1 MARRAFGYIKVGK
14 PVSRLEIIEDEF
26 EASGL
31 RIGRKGD
38 RLKKFEE
45 SLERLE
51 QILKELERGD
61 IPLERSLQL
70 FEEGM
75 KLSAACRKELDEAEG
90 RIEILVKQ
98 TGKSEPYEAS
108 AERAEAKKG

>member
-1 MARRAFGYIKVGK
+1 MGG
-14 PVSRLEIIEDEF
+14 
-26 EASGL
+26 SGI
-31 RIGRKGD
+31 RIGVKGD

-75 KLSAACRKELDEAEG
+75 KLSGACRKELDEAEG

-98 TGKSEPYEAS
+98 NGKPEPYETS

>member
-1 MARRAFGYIKVGK
+1 MR
-14 PVSRLEIIEDEF
+14 
-26 EASGL
+26 
-31 RIGRKGD
+31 
-38 RLKKFEE
+38 KFEE

-75 KLSAACRKELDEAEG
+75 NLSAACRKELDEAEG

-98 TGKSEPYEAS
+98 NGKSQPYEAP
-108 AERAEAKKG
+108 AERTEARKG

>member
-1 MARRAFGYIKVGK
+1 M
-14 PVSRLEIIEDEF
+14 
-26 EASGL
+26 
-31 RIGRKGD
+31 
-38 RLKKFEE
+38 KKFEE

-98 TGKSEPYEAS
+98 NGKPQPYDAGV
-108 AERAEAKKG
+108 ERAEPRKT